1 MKTAVRQ
8 KHPEHLRSIF
18 HKWLLILVTAAYA
31 VSFVS
36 VYLVQ
41 KAHAERYAAWSLSNE
56 LKYISSQLAVNT
68 EHRTMLEQAGGEDLL
83 SKAHALAEIISSNR
97 SFLSDRR
104 MQERTR
110 SELGL
115 TAFYISDKNGLTVCS
130 SPSRYEGVFN
140 FNTYSTT
147 RQYMKMITD
156 RSCTI
161 VENPRPVDE
170 DLAKNDTV
178 VYQQFAG
185 VARLDEPGI
194 VQVAYSDEQYS
205 SLFQAVSVEHL
216 CDGYH
221 VGKTGFVVLIRGS
234 DVISATEPEMK
245 NIYAATLLGGDEG
258 TAYEIFCNGKK
269 CLASRKSAGD
279 MNIAAVVPYDEI
291 YESMHSLIIWTGIF
305 FSVLFGL
312 VFFMVSNL
320 LDRVVVRNIS
330 RTNESLK
337 KITQGHLDEY
347 VQSGSNEE
355 FESLSNGI
363 NTTVAALKKAIS
375 EAAARIDKELEFA
388 QAIQTS
394 ALPRL
399 SAMFKEN
406 SSFDLYAD
414 MHPAKEV
421 GGDFYDFF
429 MIDDHRLVVVIAD
442 VSGKGIPA
450 AMFMMTA
457 KAQIRNHIENSETLA
472 AACTAINK
480 ALCEGNDAQMFVTVF
495 VAMLDLQ
502 TGVLTYVNGGH
513 NPPLV
518 SDGGTFRWIRE
529 KSGLFMGSFD
539 TVRYREYSLQMKPE
553 DTLLLYT
560 DGVTEAMNPAAE
572 LYGEE
577 RFMRFLSC
585 HALESPQTL
594 VRSVY
599 SELHDYAETAPQADD
614 ITMVALTYRPSL
626 KAGDT
631 HIFHASIYE
640 LENVQHF
647 ISEPLEKRNCPEE
660 QRKQLAVAVEE
671 LFVNIA
677 KYAYADQGGKGDAVV
692 SWKCGENEISVT
704 LSDSG
709 MPFNPLEKADPVA
722 SSDIDQVKIGGLGI
736 LMAKKDTDSMSYRF
750 EYGHNILTFTKK
762 WQTSSGQPR
771 V

>member
-1 MKTAVRQ
+1 MRFGKKRQ
-8 KHPEHLRSIF
+8 PEHLRSIF
-18 HKWLLILVTAAYA
+18 HKWLFILVISAYA

-41 KAHAERYAAWSLSNE
+41 KRHAERYAAQTLKNE
-56 LKYISSQLAVNT
+56 LQYLTLQLSVNT
-68 EHRTMLEQAGGEDLL
+68 AHHRLLEKVTADELL
-83 SKAHALAEIISSNR
+83 SKAYALSELIR
-97 SFLSDRR
+97 TDKSFFSDRNLQKR
-104 MQERTR
+104 VLD
-110 SELGL
+110 ELDL
-115 TAFYISDKNGLTVCS
+115 NAFYISDKKGLTVCS
-130 SPSRYEGVFN
+130 YPPRYEGVFN
-140 FNTYSTT
+140 FNTYDTT
-147 RQYMKMITD
+147 RPYMKMITD
-156 RSCTI
+156 RSVTI
-161 VENPRPVDE
+161 VEDPRPIDE

-185 VARLDEPGI
+185 VPRADKPGI
-194 VQVAYSDEQYS
+194 VQVAYSDKQYAA
-205 SLFQAVSVEHL
+205 LYKAVSIEHL
-216 CDGYH
+216 CDNYH
-221 VGKTGFVVLIRGS
+221 VGKTGFVLLVNGT
-234 DVISATEPEMK
+234 DVISASRPE
-245 NIYAATLLGGDEG
+245 LLHVYSANVLTGQD
-258 TAYEIFCNGKK
+258 
-269 CLASRKSAGD
+269 SRQYDIQYDNKICMAMSSTSD
-279 MNIAAVVPYDEI
+279 NMRLVAAVPYNEI
-291 YESMHSLIIWTGIF
+291 YDSMRVLMIWTGVF
-305 FSVLFGL
+305 FFVLFAI

-320 LDRVVVRNIS
+320 LDKVVVRNIS
-330 RTNESLK
+330 KTNETLK
-337 KITQGHLDEY
+337 KIKQGNLDERL
-347 VQSGSNEE
+347 QIGSNEE
-355 FESLSNGI
+355 FVSLSDGI
-363 NTTVAALKKAIS
+363 NTTVAALKKAIAD
-375 EAAARIDKELEFA
+375 AAARIDKELEFA

-399 SAMFKEN
+399 SAQFREN
-406 SSFDLYAD
+406 PVFDLYAD
-414 MHPAKEV
+414 MHPAREV

-429 MIDDHRLVVVIAD
+429 MIDDHRLAVVIAD

-457 KAQIRNHIENSETLA
+457 KAQIRNHIENSGTLA

-513 NPPLV
+513 NPPLLA
-518 SDGGTFRWIRE
+518 DEGTFRWIRE

-539 TVRYREYSLQMKPE
+539 TVIYREYSLQMKPE

-594 VRSVY
+594 VRSIY

-626 KAGDT
+626 KTGDT
-631 HIFHASIYE
+631 HIFHASISE

-677 KYAYADQGGKGDAVV
+677 NYAYADQDKKGDAVV
-692 SWKCGENEISVT
+692 SWKCGDNEIAVT

-709 MPFNPLEKADPVA
+709 VPFNPLEKADPVA
-722 SSDIDQVKIGGLGI
+722 SSDIDEVKIGGLGI

-762 WQTSSGQPR
+762 WQASSGQPR